1 MTKRGRIHVINRR
14 VEQSYKRRYRIR
26 QAMYY
31 PDPVLYGHTR
41 NYHPREVWLRK
52 CYKKVGEAIIDDLCG
67 KD

>member
-1 MTKRGRIHVINRR
+1 MINRH

-41 NYHPREVWLRK
+41 NHHPREVWLRK
-52 CYKKVGEAIIDDLCG
+52 LYKKVGEDYFG
-67 KD
+67 